1 MAVYNRKPESLFKRK
16 PVKPLLTING
26 FERIEGYTYHHS
38 SGHTVICTDAISPD
52 KNKNPVSYYQLYF
65 RIDDGDKIDMTLHL
79 GKRISVLIWAD
90 GNIKSTSLNKK
101 SISSTDKFM
110 KEMVKMFINEGF
122 VK

>member
-1 MAVYNRKPESLFKRK
+1 MAVYNRKPGSLFKRK

-26 FERIEGYTYHHS
+26 FERIEGYTYHHP
-38 SGHTVICTDAISPD
+38 SGHIVICTDAISPD
-52 KNKNPVSYYQLYF
+52 KNKNPVSHYQLYF
-65 RIDDGDKIDMTLHL
+65 RIDDGDKIDVTLHL

-90 GNIKSTSLNKK
+90 GNNKSISLNKK
-101 SISSTDKFM
+101 SISSPDKFM